1 MYSTYALVRS
11 DLSAKIIAAHS
22 SRLHAP
28 LIQGSRRLIYLIV
41 SPTILLFIDHDL
53 ADLANL
59 VDLPDL
65 AVFFILTDGPI
76 SIAHHL
82 VY

>member
-1 MYSTYALVRS
+1 MYSAYALVRS
-11 DLSAKIIAAHS
+11 DLSAKSHRRALVQAPRASHS
-22 SRLHAP
+22 GLKAINLSYRF
-28 LIQGSRRLIYLIV
+28 S
-41 SPTILLFIDHDL
+41 DHTPVTDL
-53 ADLANL
+53 ADLA
-59 VDLPDL
+59 DLPDL